1 MDPEQYSELV
11 KQIDGR
17 DLAVSDST
25 QCAALL
31 AQLNSLR
38 SWLESRML
46 AVTRRLDQL
55 ATESPGIFP
64 EQIVADATRVTLTQA
79 MQPFRRAKAVELLP
93 QFGAALAD
101 GAVNVDHVDVL
112 ARSVAGL
119 DHATRQRLAERDDYL
134 AEVATRTTSTEFGRT
149 VRAEIR
155 RVQADDGIARL
166 ERQRR
171 DTRLRTWIDH
181 ETGMWCLR
189 GEFDPETGGILEK
202 RLNDALEALF
212 HDATP
217 DTCPADLMQ
226 KQHHLRALA
235 LFALTA
241 QPRSGKGGVR
251 RSAAIDMSI
260 LIDAKTLL
268 DGALYPGSVVDCGL
282 GIELPVET
290 IRRMAC
296 CADITPIIVG
306 ADGVRLELQRT
317 TRLANRAQRRALR
330 AMYRGCAVPGCCVAF
345 DYVVIHHLKYFR
357 SGGAT
362 NIDNLLPLCSKHH
375 HLVHEGGWLFTLGA
389 DRTLVITRPDGTC
402 MTTGPPKAL
411 AA

>member
-1 MDPEQYSELV
+1 MDPMQYSQLVEQLGDGELALSGSV
-11 KQIDGR
+11 
-17 DLAVSDST
+17 
-25 QCAALL
+25 QCATLL

-38 SWLESRML
+38 SWVESRVL
-46 AVTRRLDQL
+46 AVTQRLDQI
-55 ATESPGIFP
+55 AIESPGTFP

-93 QFGAALAD
+93 LFGAALTD
-101 GAVNVDHVDVL
+101 GSVNVDHVDML

-119 DHATRQRLAERDDYL
+119 DPATKLRLAERDEFL
-134 AEVATRTTSTEFGRT
+134 AEVAARTTSTEFGRT

-155 RVQADDGIARL
+155 RAQTDDGIARL

-171 DTRLRTWIDH
+171 DTRLRTWLDH

-217 DTCPADLMQ
+217 DTCPTDLMQ

-241 QPRSGKGGVR
+241 GSDAGKGGVR
-251 RSAAIDMSI
+251 RAGAIDMSI

-268 DGALYPGSVVDCGL
+268 EGIVHDTSVVDCGL
-282 GIELPVET
+282 GIELPVES

-296 CADITPIIVG
+296 CADVTPIIVG
-306 ADGVRLELQRT
+306 ADGVRLELGRT

-345 DYVVIHHLKYFR
+345 DYVVIHHVQYFR
-357 SGGAT
+357 NGGLTDVA
-362 NIDNLLPLCSKHH
+362 NLLPLCSKHH
-375 HLVHEGGWLFTLGA
+375 HLAHEGGWQFTLGA
-389 DRTLVITRPDGTC
+389 DRTLEIIRADGTR
-402 MTTGPPKAL
+402 MTTGPPKVL

>member
-1 MDPEQYSELV
+1 MDPHQYSQLV
-11 KQIDGR
+11 EQLTDR
-17 DLAVSDST
+17 ELAVSGSA
-25 QCAALL
+25 QCATLL

-38 SWLESRML
+38 SWVESRVL
-46 AVTRRLDQL
+46 AVTQRLDQI
-55 ATESPGIFP
+55 AIESPGTFP
-64 EQIVADATRVTLTQA
+64 EQIVANATRVTLTQA

-93 QFGAALAD
+93 LFGAALTD
-101 GAVNVDHVDVL
+101 GSVNVDHVDVL

-119 DHATRQRLAERDDYL
+119 APATKLRLAERDEYL

-155 RVQADDGIARL
+155 RAQTDDGIARL
-166 ERQRR
+166 ERQNR

-202 RLNDALEALF
+202 RLNDALETLF

-235 LFALTA
+235 LFALSA
-241 QPRSGKGGVR
+241 GSDAGKAGVR
-251 RSAAIDMSI
+251 RAGAIDMSI

-268 DGALYPGSVVDCGL
+268 EGTLHDGSVVDCGL

-296 CADITPIIVG
+296 SADVTPIIVG
-306 ADGVRLELQRT
+306 ADGVRLELGRT
-317 TRLANRAQRRALR
+317 TRLANREQRRGLR

-345 DYVVIHHLKYFR
+345 DYVVIHHVQYFR
-357 SGGAT
+357 KGGAT
-362 NIDNLLPLCSKHH
+362 DVANLLPLCSKHH
-375 HLVHEGGWLFTLGA
+375 HLAHEGGWLFTLDS
-389 DRTLVITRPDGTC
+389 DRTLTIIRADGTR
-402 MTTGPPKAL
+402 MTTGPPNVL

>member
-1 MDPEQYSELV
+1 
-11 KQIDGR
+11 
-17 DLAVSDST
+17 
-25 QCAALL
+25 LL

-38 SWLESRML
+38 SWVESRAL
-46 AVTRRLDQL
+46 AVTQRLDRL
-55 ATESPGIFP
+55 ATESPGIVP

-79 MQPFRRAKAVELLP
+79 MQPFRRVKAVELLP
-93 QFGAALAD
+93 MFGAALAE

-119 DHATRQRLAERDDYL
+119 DQATKQRLAERDDYL
-134 AEVATRTTSTEFGRT
+134 AEVAARTTSTEFGRT

-155 RVQADDGIARL
+155 RAQADNGIARL

-171 DTRLRTWIDH
+171 ATRLRTWIDR
-181 ETGMWCLR
+181 ETGMWCMR
-189 GEFDPETGGILEK
+189 GEFDPETGVILEK
-202 RLNDALEALF
+202 RLNNALEALF
-212 HDATP
+212 HDTTP
-217 DTCPADLMQ
+217 DTCPSDPME

-235 LFALTA
+235 LYALTA
-241 QPRSGKGGVR
+241 QPASGKASTSRGG
-251 RSAAIDMSI
+251 SIDMSV
-260 LIDAKTLL
+260 LVDAKTLVEGTL
-268 DGALYPGSVVDCGL
+268 HANSVIDCGL

-290 IRRMAC
+290 IRRLAC

-357 SGGAT
+357 NGGPT
-362 NIDNLLPLCSKHH
+362 NVDNLLPLCTKHH
-375 HLVHEGGWLFTLGA
+375 HLAHEGGWQLMIGA
-389 DRTLVITRPDGTC
+389 DRTLTIIRPDGTR